1 MSIVFLV
8 TVFIVPS
15 ISVCVCVCVCVRV
28 CTCMYLSVQG
38 KSGRE
43 IVTVRLLVRGYKEIG
58 YRQREIGTVIE
69 RERGRATSKQPEHVC
84 TCT

>member
-1 MSIVFLV
+1 
-8 TVFIVPS
+8 
-15 ISVCVCVCVCVRV
+15 
-28 CTCMYLSVQG
+28 MYLSVQG

-69 RERGRATSKQPEHVC
+69 RESYK
-84 TCT
+84 

>member
-1 MSIVFLV
+1 MNIVFLV
-8 TVFIVPS
+8 TVFIVPY
-15 ISVCVCVCVCVRV
+15 ISVCVCVRV

-69 RERGRATSKQPEHVC
+69 RERESYK
-84 TCT
+84 